1 MANTITGFI
10 LQIGQ
15 TVAVPTR
22 NGQPFQK
29 RELLLDSS
37 NYDRFT
43 GQKIENYPLMEFTQN
58 NCQKLDNFKPGDL
71 VTVSFV
77 LSGVKSEKD
86 GQVRYFTHVKG
97 YDIVPY
103 QRQNQGQMQNQVH
116 QGVQTAAHSQLPTQG
131 QQMSQQGQNTA
142 QTAASGAPAQQP
154 FPPAVDENG
163 NPINGN
169 ADDLPF

>member
-1 MANTITGFI
+1 MPNQVTGFI

-15 TVAVPTR
+15 TVPVPTR

-29 RELLLDSS
+29 RELILDAS

-43 GQKIENYPLMEFTQN
+43 GRKIENYPSMEFTQN
-58 NCQKLDNFKPGDL
+58 NCSKLDNFNEGDL

-86 GQVRYFTHVKG
+86 GQVNYFTHVKG

-103 QRQNQGQMQNQVH
+103 QRQNVNQGA
-116 QGVQTAAHSQLPTQG
+116 QGGQAFAPSQQPAQG
-131 QQMSQQGQNTA
+131 HKMSQKGQNTA
-142 QTAASGAPAQQP
+142 QTAASVAPAQQP

-163 NPINGN
+163 NPIDGN